1 MFGKR
6 RLAQW
11 IRRPLASKPD
21 IEARTEA
28 VAELAGVAVPAA
40 GGNQLGDVSGGAP
53 YCTLELLEV
62 MAGLPDLEKGFVCG
76 AGCARTTS
84 RRD

>member
-1 MFGKR
+1 M
-6 RLAQW
+6 
-11 IRRPLASKPD
+11 
-21 IEARTEA
+21 
-28 VAELAGVAVPAA
+28 AELAGVAVPAA
-40 GGNQLGDVSGGAP
+40 GGNQLGDASGGAP

-76 AGCARTTS
+76 AGCACTTS